1 MVLVVLR
8 CVWAAAADAGCRT
21 LARADSMR
29 SALPT
34 GHSEDAPLWIRSG
47 NLSLRSTV
55 LFGVV
60 PSAFYFATGGDG
72 WPGRIAYVIV
82 YGYIFLFQLLTYLRC
97 GIWVEQEHVRLRH
110 AFTTIRLSYDQIAG
124 IGLLGYRRLSRRDRE
139 MEYLTI
145 SVLSITGRWF
155 TMIGLRARAEV
166 AREVAIRL
174 SEATGLP
181 VAESRDR
188 KAARSAL
195 LPVG

>member
-29 SALPT
+29 STLPT

-72 WPGRIAYVIV
+72 WSGRIAYVIV
-82 YGYIFLFQLLTYLRC
+82 YGYIFLFNCSRTCAAVSGWSRSTCAFGMRSQLSACR
-97 GIWVEQEHVRLRH
+97 
-110 AFTTIRLSYDQIAG
+110 TI
-124 IGLLGYRRLSRRDRE
+124 
-139 MEYLTI
+139 
-145 SVLSITGRWF
+145 
-155 TMIGLRARAEV
+155 
-166 AREVAIRL
+166 
-174 SEATGLP
+174 
-181 VAESRDR
+181 
-188 KAARSAL
+188 K
-195 LPVG
+195 